1 MPLIKS
7 AIKKAK
13 QDVVKT
19 ERNRHFKTRMQTF
32 YKNIQKFVSDWET
45 EKAASFIS
53 EAFSAI
59 DIAAKKNIIH
69 KNNAANKKSLLA
81 KLVWSTPAATKKEVK
96 KAPAKKPA
104 AKKAPVKKAAA
115 KKTEE
120 KK

>member
-13 QDVVKT
+13 QDTKKT
-19 ERNRHFKTRMQTF
+19 ERNRHFKTKMQTM
-32 YKNIQKFVSDWET
+32 YKNIQKFVAAWEV
-45 EKAASFIS
+45 EKATNFIS
-53 EAFSAI
+53 EAYSDI
-59 DIAAKKNIIH
+59 DKAAKKNLIH

-81 KLVWSTPAATKKEVK
+81 KLVWSTPTSTKAEAK

-104 AKKAPVKKAAA
+104 VKKAPVKKVAT